1 MQAHACDNHPSR
13 EMNMTANDAQ
23 PMSQKQADALR
34 REWALLLKMGYASQ
48 WTPVQKMARQDE
60 IAALL
65 LQAGQALPRAL
76 TRQEVLAS
84 VPICNAEGGRYY
96 VDLADIPQPWR
107 DEFWAALHGSGLPI
121 VEGVERAAYAWDWE
135 GWVCGQ
141 AFSDPAV
148 MRAFH
153 RLANYPAL
161 SVLAATRTQATKLDG
176 RACRY
181 LYKTAGSALPQHEVS
196 ENEQAFM
203 QQLGVVVPTNPRE
216 AEEVMLMSCLEVAQ
230 GVRAMPCSAQQA
242 NVMRVAAMVI
252 GKSFPVSHKRL
263 SAAAARYFEAHPG
276 DKVESAEVVR
286 LGWVSTLPRL
296 RDRLEHK
303 LRMARAQ

>member
-1 MQAHACDNHPSR
+1 
-13 EMNMTANDAQ
+13 MTANNAQ

-48 WTPVQKMARQDE
+48 WTPVQKMARQNE
-60 IAALL
+60 IVALL
-65 LQAGQALPRAL
+65 LQAGEALPQAL
-76 TRQEVLAS
+76 TRQEMLAS
-84 VPICNAEGGRYY
+84 EPIRTAEGGRYY

-107 DEFWAALHGSGLPI
+107 EGFWVALHGSGRPI

-148 MRAFH
+148 MRALH
-153 RLANYPAL
+153 RLADYPVLAA
-161 SVLAATRTQATKLDG
+161 LAATRTHATSLDG

-181 LYKTAGSALPQHEVS
+181 LYEAAGSALAQYEVWES
-196 ENEQAFM
+196 ERAFM
-203 QQLGVVVPTNPRE
+203 QQLSVVVPTNARE
-216 AEEVMLMSCLEVAQ
+216 AEEVLLTVCLEVAQ
-230 GVRAMPCSAQQA
+230 GVREMPCSAQQA

-252 GKSFPVSHKRL
+252 GRSFPASQKRL

-276 DKVESAEVVR
+276 EEVESAEIVR
-286 LGWVSTLPRL
+286 RGWVSNLPRL

>member
-1 MQAHACDNHPSR
+1 
-13 EMNMTANDAQ
+13 MTANDAQ

-48 WTPVQKMARQDE
+48 WTPAQKMARQDE
-60 IAALL
+60 IVALL

-84 VPICNAEGGRYY
+84 VPIRNAEGGRYY

-107 DEFWAALHGSGLPI
+107 DEFWAALHGCGRPI

-263 SAAAARYFEAHPG
+263 SAAAARDFEAHPG

>member
-1 MQAHACDNHPSR
+1 MQAHAGDNKSSR
-13 EMNMTANDAQ
+13 KMNMTANNAQ

-48 WTPVQKMARQDE
+48 WTPEQKMAQQDE
-60 IAALL
+60 IVALL
-65 LQAGQALPRAL
+65 LQAGQALPQAL
-76 TRQEVLAS
+76 TRQEVLTS
-84 VPICNAEGGRYY
+84 VPIRNAEGGRYY

-148 MRAFH
+148 MRALH
-153 RLANYPAL
+153 RLADYPAL
-161 SVLAATRTQATKLDG
+161 SALAATRTQATRLDG

-181 LYKTAGSALPQHEVS
+181 LYEAAGSALAQYEVS
-196 ENEQAFM
+196 ENERAFM
-203 QQLGVVVPTNPRE
+203 QQLGVVMPTNLRE

-230 GVRAMPCSAQQA
+230 GVREMPCSALQA

-252 GKSFPVSHKRL
+252 GSSFPVSKKRL
-263 SAAAARYFEAHPG
+263 SVAAGRYFETHPG
-276 DKVESAEVVR
+276 KEVESVEVVR
-286 LGWVSTLPRL
+286 RGWVATLPRL

>member
-1 MQAHACDNHPSR
+1 
-13 EMNMTANDAQ
+13 MTANNAK

-48 WTPVQKMARQDE
+48 WTPAQKKARQDE
-60 IAALL
+60 IVALL
-65 LQAGQALPRAL
+65 LQAGQALLRAL

-84 VPICNAEGGRYY
+84 VPIRNAEGGRNY

-107 DEFWAALHGSGLPI
+107 EEFWAVLHGFGRPI

-135 GWVCGQ
+135 DWVCGQ
-141 AFSDPAV
+141 AFSDPDV
-148 MRAFH
+148 LRAFH
-153 RLANYPAL
+153 RLADYPAL

-181 LYKTAGSALPQHEVS
+181 LYEAAGSALAQYEVS
-196 ENEQAFM
+196 ENERAFM

-230 GVRAMPCSAQQA
+230 GVREMPCSAQQA

-252 GKSFPVSHKRL
+252 GRSFPVSQKRL
-263 SAAAARYFEAHPG
+263 SEAAARYFEAHPG

>member
-1 MQAHACDNHPSR
+1 
-13 EMNMTANDAQ
+13 MTANHAL

-48 WTPVQKMARQDE
+48 WTPAQKMARQEE
-60 IAALL
+60 IATLL
-65 LQAGQALPRAL
+65 LQAGQALPRGMP
-76 TRQEVLAS
+76 RQELLAS
-84 VPICNAEGGRYY
+84 VPIRNAEGGRYY

-107 DEFWAALHGSGLPI
+107 DEFWAALHGSGRPI

-141 AFSDPAV
+141 AFGDPAV
-148 MRAFH
+148 MQTLH
-153 RLANYPAL
+153 QLAEYP
-161 SVLAATRTQATKLDG
+161 VLAALAASRTQATRLDG

-181 LYKTAGSALPQHEVS
+181 LYEAAGSALVQYEVS
-196 ENEQAFM
+196 EKERAFM

-230 GVRAMPCSAQQA
+230 GVREKPCSAQQA

-252 GKSFPVSHKRL
+252 GRSFPASQKRL
-263 SAAAARYFEAHPG
+263 SAAAARYFEAQPG
-276 DKVESAEVVR
+276 EEVESAEIVR
-286 LGWVSTLPRL
+286 RGWVANLPRL

>member
-1 MQAHACDNHPSR
+1 
-13 EMNMTANDAQ
+13 MTANNAQ

-48 WTPVQKMARQDE
+48 WTPVQKMARQNE
-60 IAALL
+60 IVALL
-65 LQAGQALPRAL
+65 LQAGEALPQAL
-76 TRQEVLAS
+76 TRQEMLAS
-84 VPICNAEGGRYY
+84 EPIRTAEGGRYY

-107 DEFWAALHGSGLPI
+107 EGFWVALHGSGRPI
-121 VEGVERAAYAWDWE
+121 VEGVERAAYAWDWG

-148 MRAFH
+148 MRALH
-153 RLANYPAL
+153 RLADYPVLAA
-161 SVLAATRTQATKLDG
+161 LAATRTHATSLDG

-181 LYKTAGSALPQHEVS
+181 LYEAAGSALAQYEVS
-196 ENEQAFM
+196 ESERAFM
-203 QQLGVVVPTNPRE
+203 QQLSVVVPTNARE
-216 AEEVMLMSCLEVAQ
+216 AEEVLLTVCLEVAQ
-230 GVRAMPCSAQQA
+230 GVREMPCSAQQA

-252 GKSFPVSHKRL
+252 GRSFPASQKRL

-276 DKVESAEVVR
+276 EAVESAEIVR
-286 LGWVSTLPRL
+286 RGWVSNLPRL